1 MMTST
6 PTTRPMADTDGPAVP
21 SFLASLI
28 KAVQSRLRPAP
39 VTAEAHITRLA
50 ELSPHLL
57 DDIGVDAGTL
67 RPVEGADRTGDS
79 PILSDIAAI
88 LAARQIPG
96 DRWPAILRNH
106 PAAAHNTATSTG
118 SPTPFSVSVRRAP
131 SGICAPAAA

>member
-6 PTTRPMADTDGPAVP
+6 PTTRPMADTDSPAMP
-21 SFLASLI
+21 AFLASLI
-28 KAVQSRLRPAP
+28 TAVRSRLRPAP
-39 VTAEAHITRLA
+39 VTAQADLERLA

-67 RPVEGADRTGDS
+67 RPVEVADRTGDS

-88 LAARQIPG
+88 LAARQVPV
-96 DRWPAILRNH
+96 DRWPAILRDH

-118 SPTPFSVSVRRAP
+118 ASTPFSVSVRRAP
-131 SGICAPAAA
+131 SGIGAPAAA